1 MRAQLLVVLAGL
13 SVSGCAGFKAVER
26 GDWRLVYADG
36 AQRGPDSKRDVITH
50 DDSEKEITGGN
61 RRTWEAPPGY
71 QFPKLQETDAIGLKI
86 GEVAGF
92 VIDEATDAEL
102 FADGTAVNLFWGPLE
117 KRDGWKGDTDVT
129 VRESTL
135 YVQGK
140 SAGTAVLRVVRGQNS
155 KDVPVTVK

>member
-1 MRAQLLVVLAGL
+1 MRTQLLLLMAL

-26 GDWRLVYADG
+26 GEWRLVFADG
-36 AQRGPDSKRDVITH
+36 AQRGPDSKREVITRE
-50 DDSEKEITGGN
+50 DSEKEITEGN

-71 QFPKLQETDAIGLKI
+71 TFPKLQETDAVGLKV

-92 VIDEATDAEL
+92 VIEEATDAQL
-102 FADGTAVNLFWGPLE
+102 YADGNAVSLFWGPLE
-117 KRDGWKGDTDVT
+117 KKDGWKGDTDVT